1 MSNAAVDG
9 IVLAAGRGDRLGL
22 GPKAWLTLGG
32 RTLLERAVA
41 TMRLVADRVTVGVAV
56 GDVERA
62 RAVCG
67 ADAVVVAGGATHRE
81 TMVAAFCAGS
91 APWVLVHDVAHPF
104 LTPDLARGVLDAAR
118 AGSAAVAAVREASS
132 AYHTPRDGARTRL
145 GPGTVWLVRR
155 PFGCRRADFAR
166 VLDTVAGEDGLSV
179 LLERVGVR
187 TQLVPASPWH
197 IKVTTAEDW
206 ALAQA
211 IEQGLRPM

>member
-1 MSNAAVDG
+1 MSDAAVDG
-9 IVLAAGRGDRLGL
+9 IVLAAGRGERLGL

-41 TMRLVADRVTVGVAV
+41 TMRLVADRVTVGIAP

-67 ADAVVVAGGATHRE
+67 ADAVVVPGGATHRE
-81 TMVAAFCAGS
+81 TMVAAFRAGS

-104 LTPDLARGVLDAAR
+104 LTPDLARGVIDAAR
-118 AGSAAVAAVREASS
+118 AGSAAVAAVREAAS
-132 AYHTPRDGARTRL
+132 AYHTSRDGVRVRL
-145 GPGTVWLVRR
+145 APGTVWLVRR

-166 VLDTVAGEDGLSV
+166 VVDSVASEDGLSV
-179 LLERVGVR
+179 LLERVGVD
-187 TQLVPASPWH
+187 TQLVPAPPWH

-206 ALAQA
+206 SLAQA
-211 IEQGLRPM
+211 IERQLRPG